1 MQNIVVLYTSC
12 RAKSGN
18 EKNITQPSRKG
29 IKKFQ
34 KFFKNLLT
42 KRYEGDIIYKLS
54 QRVEANRNLT
64 TEQQIKEVQSKLKQV
79 RIQNLS
85 KPREKYY
92 S

>member
-42 KRYEGDIIYKLS
+42 KWYEGDIIDRLS
-54 QRVEANRNLT
+54 RRARVR
-64 TEQQIKEVQSKLKQV
+64 SKLD
-79 RIQNLS
+79 N
-85 KPREKYY
+85 
-92 S
+92 